1 MGRTKKI
8 EIWRTNLLIVLA
20 KYYKMRVGFHDWFEY
35 KWKCPI
41 CGATRCVAENQMF
54 PHDQDKLKA
63 GEIIDVPCK
72 ERAASYQVARDTPL
86 NRILFGC

>member
-1 MGRTKKI
+1 
-8 EIWRTNLLIVLA
+8 
-20 KYYKMRVGFHDWFEY
+20 
-35 KWKCPI
+35 
-41 CGATRCVAENQMF
+41 MF